1 MKEEKMH
8 DTHGIQAKIVPSYQP
23 ERPISTIVLMPLRKN
38 IPEPCHDWEL
48 RTCPSC
54 GQECWYQTDNM
65 KYLRAIF
72 GKDAEHDRL
81 IFLCTECALKRKQE
95 EGNDGIL

>member
-1 MKEEKMH
+1 MH

-65 KYLRAIF
+65 KNLRVIF